1 MTYFKLYEF
10 KFSKKKSN
18 QICLIFKFILF
29 ININFYLLKIILTR
43 WLLLGFD
50 LLNLLFMLDRLDNFL
65 EATIAIIPAR
75 GGSTRI
81 KNKNL
86 KKVGNDSLILNSLKT
101 CKESG
106 IFDEIILSTDSQE
119 IANESNKHATIIHE
133 RSEYNSTTISSTES
147 VVFEVFKDFPALF
160 EKQVLIYLIQCTS
173 PFLQV
178 NDLRKSL
185 ELIKSRTFDYN
196 CLISGYFFNKF
207 IWEKKQKM
215 QGWNSINYN
224 PKERPRSQDKEPL
237 FIENGSFYVFGSS
250 NFRLTNCR
258 IHGSVGI
265 FEMESK
271 RSIDIDTQE
280 DLDYA
285 RFICDYVKR

>member
-1 MTYFKLYEF
+1 
-10 KFSKKKSN
+10 
-18 QICLIFKFILF
+18 
-29 ININFYLLKIILTR
+29 
-43 WLLLGFD
+43 
-50 LLNLLFMLDRLDNFL
+50 MLVSLDNFL
-65 EATIAIIPAR
+65 GATIAIIPAR

-101 CKESG
+101 CKKSG
-106 IFDEIILSTDSQE
+106 IFDEIILSTDSLE
-119 IANESNKHATIIHE
+119 IANESKNHATIIHE
-133 RSEYNSTTISSTES
+133 RSETNSTSISSTES
-147 VVFEVFKDFPALF
+147 VVLEIFKDFPIIF

-178 NDLRKSL
+178 DDLRKSF
-185 ELIKSRTFDYN
+185 ELIKSSNFDYN
-196 CLISGYFFNKF
+196 CLISGFFFNKF
-207 IWEKKQKM
+207 IWKKNQNN
-215 QGWNSINYN
+215 QGWTAINYN
-224 PKERPRSQDKEPL
+224 PKERPRSQDSDPL

-250 NFRLTNCR
+250 NFRSTNCR

-285 RFICDYVKR
+285 RFIFDYVKR

>member
-1 MTYFKLYEF
+1 M
-10 KFSKKKSN
+10 
-18 QICLIFKFILF
+18 I
-29 ININFYLLKIILTR
+29 
-43 WLLLGFD
+43 
-50 LLNLLFMLDRLDNFL
+50 DRLNNFT
-65 EATIAIIPAR
+65 EATIAVIPAR

-86 KKVGNDSLILNSLKT
+86 KKVGNNSLILNSLKT
-101 CKESG
+101 CKKSE

-119 IANESNKHATIIHE
+119 IANESKNYSTITHN
-133 RSEYNSTTISSTES
+133 RSESNSTSISSTES
-147 VVFEVFKDFPALF
+147 TVLEIFENYPRLF

-178 NDLRKSL
+178 NDLRKSF
-185 ELIKSRTFDYN
+185 ELIKSSNFDYN

-207 IWEKKQKM
+207 IWEKNQKK
-215 QGWNSINYN
+215 QGWTAINYD
-224 PKERPRSQDKEPL
+224 PKERPRSQDKDPL
-237 FIENGSFYVFGSS
+237 FIENGSFYVFGAS
-250 NFRLTNCR
+250 NFMATNCR

-285 RFICDYVKR
+285 RFIYDYIKDD

>member
-1 MTYFKLYEF
+1 M
-10 KFSKKKSN
+10 
-18 QICLIFKFILF
+18 I
-29 ININFYLLKIILTR
+29 
-43 WLLLGFD
+43 
-50 LLNLLFMLDRLDNFL
+50 DRLDNFT
-65 EATIAIIPAR
+65 EATVAIIPAR

-81 KNKNL
+81 KSKNL

-119 IANESNKHATIIHE
+119 IANESKKLPTIIHE
-133 RSEYNSTTISSTES
+133 RSECNSTSISSTES
-147 VVFEVFKDFPALF
+147 VVFEIFKDFPMLF

-173 PFLQV
+173 PFLHV
-178 NDLRKSL
+178 YDLRKSF
-185 ELIKSRTFDYN
+185 ELIKKGSFEHN

-215 QGWNSINYN
+215 KGWTPINYN
-224 PKERPRSQDKEPL
+224 PDERPRSQDKDPL

-250 NFRLTNCR
+250 NFRTTNCR

-265 FEMESK
+265 FEMEEN
-271 RSIDIDTQE
+271 RSIDIDTNK

-285 RFICDYVKR
+285 KFICDYVKR

>member
-1 MTYFKLYEF
+1 M
-10 KFSKKKSN
+10 
-18 QICLIFKFILF
+18 
-29 ININFYLLKIILTR
+29 IN
-43 WLLLGFD
+43 
-50 LLNLLFMLDRLDNFL
+50 RLDNFT
-65 EATIAIIPAR
+65 EGTIAVIPAR

-86 KKVGNDSLILNSLKT
+86 KKVGNNSLILNSLKT
-101 CKESG
+101 CKKSG

-119 IANESNKHATIIHE
+119 IANESKNYPTIIHD
-133 RSEYNSTTISSTES
+133 RSVSNSTSSSSTES
-147 VVFEVFKDFPALF
+147 VVLEIFKDFPILF

-178 NDLRKSL
+178 NDLRKSF
-185 ELIKSRTFDYN
+185 ELIKSSTFDYN

-207 IWEKKQKM
+207 IWEKKHTN
-215 QGWNSINYN
+215 QGWIATNYN
-224 PKERPRSQDKEPL
+224 PKERPRSQDKDPL

-250 NFRLTNCR
+250 NFMSTNCR

-285 RFICDYVKR
+285 RFIYEYVKR